1 MNNNFYNNFNDNNME
16 FDFLTN
22 NNIDNNMNNNNIN
35 NSLDIP
41 LIDEMSEKNDKF
53 CKLMK
58 KRIDGLK
65 IIASSC
71 RKNNTEDAIA
81 EVGYLKDL
89 GIANDYLNYSLIKK
103 DIKLIYLNNDEV
115 LKLFPTIL
123 LLLESKYDN
132 YFKTAFQS
140 AFVIL
145 KLYQNIII
153 DAKSCAFVSGVDLN
167 REDKLKKYDKIIDFF
182 YRIRISSKV
191 AKNMNKYLEL
201 QNFLSELDYFL
212 KKCK

>member
-22 NNIDNNMNNNNIN
+22 NNIDYNMNNNNIN

-41 LIDEMSEKNDKF
+41 LIDEMSEKNEKF
-53 CKLMK
+53 CQLMN
-58 KRIDGLK
+58 KRINGLK
-65 IIASSC
+65 I
-71 RKNNTEDAIA
+71 
-81 EVGYLKDL
+81 
-89 GIANDYLNYSLIKK
+89 

-153 DAKSCAFVSGVDLN
+153 DAKSCPFVSGVDLN

>member
-1 MNNNFYNNFNDNNME
+1 MNNMNNME
-16 FDFLTN
+16 LDFLTN
-22 NNIDNNMNNNNIN
+22 DNIYDNMNNNNIGN
-35 NSLDIP
+35 ANDIP
-41 LIDEMSEKNDKF
+41 LIDEMSEKNEKF
-53 CKLMK
+53 CQLMN
-58 KRIDGLK
+58 KRINGLK
-65 IIASSC
+65 IVASSC

-145 KLYQNIII
+145 KLYQNVII
-153 DAKSCAFVSGVDLN
+153 DAKTCAFVSGVDLN

>member
-1 MNNNFYNNFNDNNME
+1 MNNMNNME
-16 FDFLTN
+16 LDFLTN
-22 NNIDNNMNNNNIN
+22 DNIYDNMNNNNIGN
-35 NSLDIP
+35 ANDIP
-41 LIDEMSEKNDKF
+41 LIDEMSEKNEKF
-53 CKLMK
+53 CQLMN
-58 KRIDGLK
+58 KRINGLK
-65 IIASSC
+65 IVASSC

-153 DAKSCAFVSGVDLN
+153 DAKTCAFVSGVDLN
-167 REDKLKKYDKIIDFF
+167 REEKLKKYDKIIDFF

>member
-1 MNNNFYNNFNDNNME
+1 MNNMNNME
-16 FDFLTN
+16 LDFLTN
-22 NNIDNNMNNNNIN
+22 DNIYNNMNNNNIGN
-35 NSLDIP
+35 ANDIP
-41 LIDEMSEKNDKF
+41 LIDEMSEKNEKF
-53 CKLMK
+53 CQLMN
-58 KRIDGLK
+58 KRINGLK
-65 IIASSC
+65 IVASSC

-153 DAKSCAFVSGVDLN
+153 DAKTCAFVSGVDLN

>member
-1 MNNNFYNNFNDNNME
+1 M
-16 FDFLTN
+16 
-22 NNIDNNMNNNNIN
+22 
-35 NSLDIP
+35 
-41 LIDEMSEKNDKF
+41 
-53 CKLMK
+53 
-58 KRIDGLK
+58 
-65 IIASSC
+65 
-71 RKNNTEDAIA
+71 
-81 EVGYLKDL
+81 
-89 GIANDYLNYSLIKK
+89 
-103 DIKLIYLNNDEV
+103 NNDEV
-115 LKLFPTIL
+115 LKLFPTML

-153 DAKSCAFVSGVDLN
+153 DAKTCAFVSGVDLN

>member
-1 MNNNFYNNFNDNNME
+1 M
-16 FDFLTN
+16 
-22 NNIDNNMNNNNIN
+22 NNMNNMDLDFITNDNIYDNMDNNNIN
-35 NSLDIP
+35 NANDIP
-41 LIDEMSEKNDKF
+41 LIDEMSEKNEKF
-53 CKLMK
+53 CQLMK
-58 KRIDGLK
+58 KRINGLK

-145 KLYQNIII
+145 KLYQNVII
-153 DAKSCAFVSGVDLN
+153 DAKTCAFVSGVDLN